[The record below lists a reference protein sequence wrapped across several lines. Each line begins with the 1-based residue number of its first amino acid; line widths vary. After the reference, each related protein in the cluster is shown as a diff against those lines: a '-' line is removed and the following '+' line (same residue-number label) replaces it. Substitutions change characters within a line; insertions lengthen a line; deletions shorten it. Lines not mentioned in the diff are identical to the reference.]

1 MCKYCDS
8 EKGHLKNMQVK
19 HGDRYLRCY
28 ISNIRKRL
36 ILQSDNI
43 SNGYGRY
50 EIRIKHCPMCGKK
63 L

>member
-1 MCKYCDS
+1 MCKYCNNG
-8 EKGHLKNMQVK
+8 GHLKNMQVK
-19 HGDRYLRCY
+19 HGDKYIRCY
-28 ISNIRKRL
+28 ISNIRQSL
-36 ILQSDNI
+36 IISSDNI